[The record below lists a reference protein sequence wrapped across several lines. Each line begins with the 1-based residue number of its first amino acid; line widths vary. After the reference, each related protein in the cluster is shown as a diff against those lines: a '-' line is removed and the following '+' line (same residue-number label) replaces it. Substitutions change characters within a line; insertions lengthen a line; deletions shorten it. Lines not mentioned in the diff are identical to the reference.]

1 MTFNV
6 TGNTNAALFSIAPA
20 ISSAGLLSYTAA
32 PNANGT
38 ATITV
43 ELQDNGGTAGGG
55 DDTSAPQTF
64 TITITPVN
72 DAPSFVKGADPI
84 AVVEDSGLTT
94 LIGWATAISAGPTD
108 ETGQALT
115 FNLTGNTNAALF
127 AVLPAIDPST
137 GTLTFTLAAR
147 RLRHDDAH
155 LDAVR
160 QRRRRATRPRR
171 RPS

>member
-1 MTFNV
+1 M
-6 TGNTNAALFSIAPA
+6 
-20 ISSAGLLSYTAA
+20 SYTAA

-72 DAPSFVKGADPI
+72 DAPSFVKGTDPI

-94 LIGWATAISAGPTD
+94 LVGWATGITAGPTD
-108 ETGQALT
+108 ETGQVLT
-115 FNLTGNTNAALF
+115 FNLTGNTTPGLF
-127 AVLPAIDPST
+127 AVLPALDPAT
-137 GTLTFTLAAR
+137 GTLTFTLQPDVSGTTTLTWTLSDSGGRPMAAP
-147 RLRHDDAH
+147 
-155 LDAVR
+155 
-160 QRRRRATRPRR
+160 TPPRR